1 MSGSETFT
9 LTIPDDAWWDTVGDG
24 SRLLAILIING
35 TFHHLDAIRV
45 TERAGEQRAWN
56 DASDDAL
63 DALYQF
69 GGEGAFETTTIRGG
83 EYVIAVTP
91 FQ

>member
-9 LTIPDDAWWDTVGDG
+9 LTIPDDEWWDTEGDG
-24 SRLLAILIING
+24 SRLLAVLNING
-35 TFHHLDAIRV
+35 TLHHLEAIRV
-45 TERAGEQRAWN
+45 IDRDGEQRAWN
-56 DASDDAL
+56 DSFDEAL

-69 GGEGAFETTTIRGG
+69 GGEGAFETTEIGDAV
-83 EYVIAVTP
+83 YIIAVTP